1 MHNLFRNLCFQQLP
15 RKSSVFRRASS
26 NFLCIFSL
34 PALHSLGL
42 IGPLC
47 HIPFLIINTKLHL
60 YFATPTCDTRTCIP
74 SAIATGL
81 LVYFLHNRSS
91 CLISHTPTPAATA
104 PLYFL
109 APHSSRPCAGFAPT
123 SHRAG
128 TSRALLPR
136 GLPRRPQP
144 PFPHPIPLSQPH
156 PCRPCGLRR
165 RLPSALEHIA
175 SALTPRS
182 RHLRAAARHAL
193 PSPTPPLTEPTA
205 RPRNCPN
212 ASPRGDAMNADGL
225 RLRLARAGSTN
236 SQLTRS

>member
-1 MHNLFRNLCFQQLP
+1 MFTSFDELATFPLHNLFRNLCFQQLP
-15 RKSSVFRRASS
+15 RKSSVFLRASS
-26 NFLCIFSL
+26 NFICTFPL
-34 PALHSLGL
+34 PVLHLLGL

-47 HIPFLIINTKLHL
+47 HLPFLIINTKLHL
-60 YFATPTCDTRTCIP
+60 YFATPTCDTRTCIL

-144 PFPHPIPLSQPH
+144 PFPHPTPLISTAPV
-156 PCRPCGLRR
+156 
-165 RLPSALEHIA
+165 
-175 SALTPRS
+175 
-182 RHLRAAARHAL
+182 
-193 PSPTPPLTEPTA
+193 PPLWFAPQA
-205 RPRNCPN
+205 P
-212 ASPRGDAMNADGL
+212 L
-225 RLRLARAGSTN
+225 RHP
-236 SQLTRS
+236 